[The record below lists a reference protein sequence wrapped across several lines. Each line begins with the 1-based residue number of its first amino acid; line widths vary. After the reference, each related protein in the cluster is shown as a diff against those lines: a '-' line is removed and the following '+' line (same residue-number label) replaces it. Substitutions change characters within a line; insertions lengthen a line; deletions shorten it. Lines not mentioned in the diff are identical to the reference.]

1 MKKTAKFLALLCAVL
16 MLVTAVT
23 GCTSAPAEEPAA
35 SPEAT
40 ETPAESAAPAES
52 EAPAAS
58 EEPAASETPAAS
70 EAPAESAATEET
82 PTLDAIRERGQ
93 LILGTESTYPP
104 FEFIVIE
111 NGASVGVGFDVSLA
125 QAIADK
131 LGVELVTSE
140 MAFDSLI
147 PAVQAGTVDIAASIT
162 PTEERKQAV
171 DFSDNYYDTTNVFVV
186 RKGEEGNFTSKES
199 FDGKTIG
206 AQMGTAQNTL
216 VVEEMTNAQSLLL
229 PKTTTLIQELNTG
242 NIDAICL
249 EKPVADI
256 YVAAYPDDLAVC
268 SYEVPVEEGGVAIPV
283 AKGQEDLLNFINEV
297 IAEMKA
303 NGEMERIYQEAC
315 TLAIDQIGDE

>member
-1 MKKTAKFLALLCAVL
+1 M
-16 MLVTAVT
+16 
-23 GCTSAPAEEPAA
+23 
-35 SPEAT
+35 
-40 ETPAESAAPAES
+40 
-52 EAPAAS
+52 
-58 EEPAASETPAAS
+58 
-70 EAPAESAATEET
+70 
-82 PTLDAIRERGQ
+82 
-93 LILGTESTYPP
+93 
-104 FEFIVIE
+104 IE

-249 EKPVADI
+249 EKPLRTSMSRPIRTTWRSAPMRFPSRR
-256 YVAAYPDDLAVC
+256 AAWPSPLPRARRTC
-268 SYEVPVEEGGVAIPV
+268 LTSSTRSSP
-283 AKGQEDLLNFINEV
+283 
-297 IAEMKA
+297 
-303 NGEMERIYQEAC
+303 R
-315 TLAIDQIGDE
+315 

>member
-40 ETPAESAAPAES
+40 EAPAESAAPAES

-58 EEPAASETPAAS
+58 EEPAAS

>member
-58 EEPAASETPAAS
+58 EEPAASE
-70 EAPAESAATEET
+70 APAESAATEET

-104 FEFIVIE
+104 FEYIVIE

-216 VVEEMTNAQSLLL
+216 VVEDMTNAQSLLL

>member
-58 EEPAASETPAAS
+58 EEPAAS

-186 RKGEEGNFTSKES
+186 RKGEEGNFTAKES

-216 VVEEMTNAQSLLL
+216 VVEDMTNAQSLLL

>member
-1 MKKTAKFLALLCAVL
+1 MKKTAKFLALLCAL

-58 EEPAASETPAAS
+58 EEPAAS

-216 VVEEMTNAQSLLL
+216 VVEDMTNAQSLLL

>member
-58 EEPAASETPAAS
+58 EEPAAS

-216 VVEEMTNAQSLLL
+216 VVEDMTNAQSLLL

-249 EKPVADI
+249 ELSLI
-256 YVAAYPDDLAVC
+256 H
-268 SYEVPVEEGGVAIPV
+268 I
-283 AKGQEDLLNFINEV
+283 
-297 IAEMKA
+297 
-303 NGEMERIYQEAC
+303 
-315 TLAIDQIGDE
+315 

>member
-40 ETPAESAAPAES
+40 ETPAES

-58 EEPAASETPAAS
+58 EEPSASETPAAS

-216 VVEEMTNAQSLLL
+216 VVEDMTNAQSLLL

>member
-1 MKKTAKFLALLCAVL
+1 

-58 EEPAASETPAAS
+58 EEPAAS

-216 VVEEMTNAQSLLL
+216 VVEDMTNAQSLLL

>member
-52 EAPAAS
+52 EA
-58 EEPAASETPAAS
+58 PAASETPAAS

-216 VVEEMTNAQSLLL
+216 VVEDMTNAQSLLL

>member
-58 EEPAASETPAAS
+58 EEPAASET
-70 EAPAESAATEET
+70 PAESAATEET

>member
-40 ETPAESAAPAES
+40 ETPA
-52 EAPAAS
+52 AS
-58 EEPAASETPAAS
+58 EEPAASEAPAA
-70 EAPAESAATEET
+70 SAATEET

>member
-58 EEPAASETPAAS
+58 EEPAAS

-216 VVEEMTNAQSLLL
+216 VVEDMTNAQSLLL

-268 SYEVPVEEGGVAIPV
+268 SYEVPIEEGGVAIPV

>member
-58 EEPAASETPAAS
+58 EEPAAS

-297 IAEMKA
+297 IAEMKS

>member
-58 EEPAASETPAAS
+58 EEPAAS

-171 DFSDNYYDTTNVFVV
+171 EFSDNYYDTTDVFVV

>member
-216 VVEEMTNAQSLLL
+216 VVEDMTNAQSLLL

-303 NGEMERIYQEAC
+303 IYQEAC

>member
-1 MKKTAKFLALLCAVL
+1 MKKTAKILALLCAALLAVL
-16 MLVTAVT
+16 AFA
-23 GCTSAPAEEPAA
+23 GCSAPAEEPTATEA
-35 SPEAT
+35 PAAT
-40 ETPAESAAPAES
+40 ETPAEEPAATETPAEEPAAEES
-52 EAPAAS
+52 PAAS
-58 EEPAASETPAAS
+58 EEPAA
-70 EAPAESAATEET
+70 ET

-104 FEFIVIE
+104 FEFIVME
-111 NGASVGVGFDVSLA
+111 NGASVTVGFDVSLA
-125 QAIADK
+125 QAVADK

-147 PAVQAGTVDIAASIT
+147 PAVQAGNVDIAASIT
-162 PTEERKQAV
+162 PTEERMQAV
-171 DFSDNYYDTTNVFVV
+171 NFSENYYDTTNVFVV
-186 RKGEEGNFTSKES
+186 RKGEEGNFTAKES

-216 VVEEMTNAQSLLL
+216 VVEDMTNAQSLLL

-268 SYEVPVEEGGVAIPV
+268 SYEVPVEGGGVAV
-283 AKGQEDLLNFINEV
+283 AISKDNTDLLEFVNEV
-297 IAEMKA
+297 VIEMKE
-303 NGEMERIYQEAC
+303 NGEMDRIYQEAC
-315 TLAIDQIGDE
+315 ELAIGQIGEE

>member
-40 ETPAESAAPAES
+40 ETPAES

-70 EAPAESAATEET
+70 EAPAESAAAEET

-171 DFSDNYYDTTNVFVV
+171 NFSDNYYDTTNVFVV

>member
-52 EAPAAS
+52 EA
-58 EEPAASETPAAS
+58 PAASETPAAS

>member
-58 EEPAASETPAAS
+58 EEPAAS

-186 RKGEEGNFTSKES
+186 RKGEEGNFTAKES

>member
-58 EEPAASETPAAS
+58 E
-70 EAPAESAATEET
+70 APAESAAAEET

-216 VVEEMTNAQSLLL
+216 VVEDMTNAQSLLL

>member
-58 EEPAASETPAAS
+58 E
-70 EAPAESAATEET
+70 APAESAEPAEET

-283 AKGQEDLLNFINEV
+283 AKGQEDLHP
-297 IAEMKA
+297 
-303 NGEMERIYQEAC
+303 GHRPDRRRIKKSPVSLS
-315 TLAIDQIGDE
+315 LAQQTTRIGGKR

>member
-40 ETPAESAAPAES
+40 ETPAESA
-52 EAPAAS
+52 APAAS

-216 VVEEMTNAQSLLL
+216 VVEDMTNAQSLLL

>member
-1 MKKTAKFLALLCAVL
+1 M
-16 MLVTAVT
+16 
-23 GCTSAPAEEPAA
+23 
-35 SPEAT
+35 
-40 ETPAESAAPAES
+40 
-52 EAPAAS
+52 
-58 EEPAASETPAAS
+58 
-70 EAPAESAATEET
+70 
-82 PTLDAIRERGQ
+82 
-93 LILGTESTYPP
+93 
-104 FEFIVIE
+104 IE

-216 VVEEMTNAQSLLL
+216 VVEDMTNAQSLLL

>member
-40 ETPAESAAPAES
+40 ETPAES
-52 EAPAAS
+52 EA
-58 EEPAASETPAAS
+58 PAASETPAAS

>member
-40 ETPAESAAPAES
+40 ETPAESAGA
-52 EAPAAS
+52 
-58 EEPAASETPAAS
+58 AASETPAAS
-70 EAPAESAATEET
+70 EAPAESAEPAEET

-111 NGASVGVGFDVSLA
+111 NGASPVGVGFDVSLA

-186 RKGEEGNFTSKES
+186 RQGRGGQLHLQGE
-199 FDGKTIG
+199 
-206 AQMGTAQNTL
+206 L
-216 VVEEMTNAQSLLL
+216 
-229 PKTTTLIQELNTG
+229 
-242 NIDAICL
+242 
-249 EKPVADI
+249 
-256 YVAAYPDDLAVC
+256 
-268 SYEVPVEEGGVAIPV
+268 
-283 AKGQEDLLNFINEV
+283 
-297 IAEMKA
+297 
-303 NGEMERIYQEAC
+303 
-315 TLAIDQIGDE
+315 

>member
-58 EEPAASETPAAS
+58 EEPAASE
-70 EAPAESAATEET
+70 APAESAAAEET

-216 VVEEMTNAQSLLL
+216 VVEDMTNAQSLLL

-315 TLAIDQIGDE
+315 TLAIDQIGYE